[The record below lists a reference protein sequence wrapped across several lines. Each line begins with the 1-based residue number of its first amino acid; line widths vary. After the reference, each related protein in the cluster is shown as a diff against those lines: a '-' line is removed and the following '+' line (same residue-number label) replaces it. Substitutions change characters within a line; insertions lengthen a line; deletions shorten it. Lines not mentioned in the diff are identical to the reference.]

1 MKYKYMSQWSGELQ
15 PNLITAIKETIG
27 FIRYYPFE
35 WKMLHWK
42 YNKKG
47 W

>member
-15 PNLITAIKETIG
+15 PDLFKVLKETIG
-27 FIRYYPFE
+27 FIKHYSFE
-35 WKMLHWK
+35 WKMLYWK
-42 YNKKG
+42 FNKNG